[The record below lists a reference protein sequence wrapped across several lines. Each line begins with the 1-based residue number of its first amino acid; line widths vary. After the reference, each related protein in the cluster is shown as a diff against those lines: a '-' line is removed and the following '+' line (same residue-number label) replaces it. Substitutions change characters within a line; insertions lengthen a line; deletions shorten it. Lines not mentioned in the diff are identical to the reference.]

1 MIVVSDTSPL
11 SYLRQIGRPNL
22 LADLFGNII
31 IPPAVLAEWRCD
43 TPVERELLQMFPWVK
58 VVAPRNTVAVEQ
70 LEQEL
75 DRGEAEAIV
84 VAEELHAELLVIDEK
99 DGREVAERRG
109 LTITGLLGVL
119 LRSKRRSLLPLIRP
133 DIERLLT
140 QTNFHAEQALVNKVL
155 HAAGEPPLFS

>member
-11 SYLRQIGRPNL
+11 SYLRQIGRLEL
-22 LADLFGNII
+22 LKQLFGEVV
-31 IPPAVLAEWRCD
+31 IPPAVLDEWRCD
-43 TPVERELLQMFPWVK
+43 SPADRELLEMFSWIK
-58 VVAPRNTVAVEQ
+58 VTKPRDENAVVQ
-70 LEQEL
+70 LERLL

-84 VAEELHAELLVIDEK
+84 VAEEQHAELLVIDEK
-99 DGREVAERRG
+99 DGREIATRRG
-109 LTITGLLGVL
+109 LTITGLLGIL

-155 HAAGEPPLFS
+155 SAANEPPLFP